1 MKTIYLKKLTL
12 SNFRGQ
18 NHEVEFGDTT
28 VIKGRNGC
36 GKSTLMHGFYYLLS
50 SYTSAQEVKNNNLF
64 DNKVELT
71 KDTPKAVV
79 EAIVEIEGYEYSLKK
94 VAEAKFVRKR
104 GLDNVYE
111 KASSDTYTL
120 YIDNIETSVSDFNA
134 WVERNICPVDMIPYL
149 LDGSFFANLVESD
162 KSKSRK
168 VLENVIGEVKEEDMK
183 GDYSV
188 IKEDMRRFSIDAI
201 EERAK
206 NEMKPLKARMA
217 EIPAIIDSKEV
228 TLAEYEQ
235 IDYGSLLKEI
245 ESKKADIE
253 QIDATILGQGKAI
266 EPIMG
271 ERNRIYD
278 LINDKSMML
287 YEAKIAHN
295 NREMAK
301 ISAVKSRLDEAKR
314 GCKEVLKRN
323 EAKKANHEAMVRD
336 LEAAKLLLSTHEQTR
351 EKLLAERDAIKA
363 RVFTEESC
371 AYCGQELP
379 YEKQEEARARFNAKK
394 QKDLEDVVAR
404 GKANNVSIE
413 NHKDKIAYL
422 EEAIAKGYTLEETP
436 DTLALETEYK
446 EAQLAFVPFES
457 TSEYAR
463 LSKEI
468 DDLKA
473 TLPAIPTND
482 NEALTNAKRMLI
494 GELETLNRRYGLK
507 AKADSIREEIAKLQV
522 EQRQVGSEIARLEGK
537 IDKCKEYAQE
547 KADIISFRVNGKM
560 NNCKIEMWS
569 AQKDGTLIP
578 DVVIKG
584 KNGVKYSTLNFSDR
598 IKTCIELQRLFMEK
612 YEVSLPVWIDEA
624 AVFSSDNAPIIEGQ
638 SILLYAS
645 EDMYLTCE
653 QK

>member
-1 MKTIYLKKLTL
+1 MKTIYLKKLAL

-64 DNKVELT
+64 DNKIELT
-71 KDTPKAVV
+71 KDTPKAIV
-79 EAIVEIEGYEYSLKK
+79 EAVVEIEGYEYSLKK

-134 WVERNICPVDMIPYL
+134 WIERNICPVDMIPYL
-149 LDGSFFANLVESD
+149 LDGSFFANLVEND

-168 VLENVIGEVKEEDMK
+168 VLENIIGEVKEEDMK
-183 GDYSV
+183 GDYSC
-188 IKEDMRRFSIDAI
+188 IKEDLKRFTLEQL
-201 EERAK
+201 EERTK

-217 EIPAIIDSKEV
+217 EIPAIIDSKQA

-235 IDYGSLLKEI
+235 IDYDSLLKEI

-253 QIDATILGQGKAI
+253 QIDASILGQGKAI

-287 YEAKIAHN
+287 YETKIAHN
-295 NREMAK
+295 NRETAK
-301 ISAVKSRLDEAKR
+301 ISAVKAQLDEAKR
-314 GCKEVLKRN
+314 KNASVARENEMAKANFDAICKEVESQKRN
-323 EAKKANHEAMVRD
+323 LKMFEDMRNELLEQRD
-336 LEAAKLLLSTHEQTR
+336 E
-351 EKLLAERDAIKA
+351 IKA
-363 RVFTEESC
+363 RVFSEATCS
-371 AYCGQELP
+371 YCGQELP
-379 YEKQEEARARFNAKK
+379 YDKQEEMRQAFNERK
-394 QKDLEDVVAR
+394 QKELELIVAKGR
-404 GKANNVSIE
+404 KNNESISVTKE
-413 NHKDKIAYL
+413 TIAKL
-422 EEAIAKGYTLEETP
+422 EELIAKGYTTLEVQDLSALEEQ
-436 DTLALETEYK
+436 YRV
-446 EAQLAFVPFES
+446 AQTAFVPFES
-457 TSEYAR
+457 TSEYMR

-473 TLPAIPTND
+473 TLPEIPTND

-507 AKADSIREEIAKLQV
+507 AKADSIRLEIEMHRN
-522 EQRQVGSEIARLEGK
+522 EQRTIGSEIARLEGK

-547 KADIISFRVNGKM
+547 KADIISYRVNGKM

-569 AQKDGTLIP
+569 AQKDGNLVP

-612 YEVSLPVWIDEA
+612 YEVSLPVWIDEYSI
-624 AVFSSDNAPIIEGQ
+624 FSLDNAPIIQGQ
-638 SILLYAS
+638 SILLSAS
-645 EDMYLTCE
+645 NDMYLTVE
-653 QK
+653 TK